1 MGASSNAPGHFLA
14 EVIEIDTGDGP
25 FALTII
31 HNVLMG
37 EIEGVGVLEIPSR
50 ESMRHPQRQ
59 ELNAVVDLAANLAGR
74 EQRFEKTQVRI
85 TFVYSAMRC
94 RRRDTPAEN
103 CR

>member
-50 ESMRHPQRQ
+50 ESTQHPQRE

-74 EQRFEKTQVRI
+74 FEKT
-85 TFVYSAMRC
+85 
-94 RRRDTPAEN
+94 
-103 CR
+103 